1 MTPRGDE
8 WKTRARWVVG
18 GAIVAALVACGWPV
32 LMDTP
37 AYQFPTRLYV
47 DKRFLKQNDS
57 DSDRTRAHA
66 VARGAE
72 GGRGQR
78 CDEPAR
84 GFACS
89 RSAVWLAKR

>member
-37 AYQFPTRLYV
+37 AYQFPIRLYV
-47 DKRFLKQNDS
+47 DKRFLK
-57 DSDRTRAHA
+57 HA
-66 VARGAE
+66 LRLLRPSE
-72 GGRGQR
+72 
-78 CDEPAR
+78 
-84 GFACS
+84 
-89 RSAVWLAKR
+89 